1 MTQPKLAAVDTLET
15 VEITPAEAAA
25 AQTAGAVAAAADTVT
40 ATESTA
46 LFADADAYL
55 PGAGL
60 GAYALPDD
68 IRLVFSHAR
77 GARLW
82 DVDGREFID
91 YVGGAGALILGHAHP
106 AVVQA
111 AQAQLARGA
120 HVFGSLTAPAIALA
134 KRLTRAIPCAEK
146 IVYATTGS
154 EATAYAMRLAR
165 AFTGRDKILKFAGA
179 YHGNHDYALVSA
191 FPAPGDAVDA
201 RADSAG
207 QPAATTS
214 TMLVAPYNDLDA
226 VQRIV
231 AAHGR
236 DIAAIIAEGVQRII
250 PARPEFL
257 HGLRKVCDANGILL
271 ILDEVVTGFRLG
283 PGGAQEW
290 YGVAPDLATYG
301 KVIGAGGP
309 LSCIAGRAELI
320 EQANPRR
327 KGEPRY
333 AYFNGTLHGNPV
345 AAAATLAL
353 LDELDAPEVYARLNR
368 ATEELCRECQTVLDA
383 HNLPARACSA
393 GSLWQIVFAPA
404 APMSHADLAAGA
416 ADNRRLDAA
425 LMKRGQYVLPGVR
438 RFVSTAHSDADF
450 EATVRGLD
458 AACRDFVKSA

>member
-1 MTQPKLAAVDTLET
+1 MNKPALAV
-15 VEITPAEAAA
+15 VEAAH
-25 AQTAGAVAAAADTVT
+25 QPIADS
-40 ATESTA
+40 AA

-55 PGAGL
+55 PGAAL
-60 GAYALPDD
+60 GAYSLPDD

-77 GARLW
+77 GSKMW

-106 AVVQA
+106 AVVAA
-111 AQAQLARGA
+111 AQQQLARGA
-120 HVFGSLTAPAIALA
+120 HVFGSLTQPAIDLA
-134 KRLTRAIPCAEK
+134 KRLVRAIPCAEK

-191 FPAPGDAVDA
+191 FPAGDAAADEA

-214 TMLVAPYNDLDA
+214 TVLVAPYNDLDA
-226 VQRIV
+226 VKRII
-231 AAHGR
+231 AEHGR
-236 DIAAIIAEGVQRII
+236 DLAAVIVEGVQRII
-250 PARPEFL
+250 PARAEFL
-257 HGLRKVCDANGILL
+257 HGLRKMCDANDSLL

-283 PGGAQEW
+283 AGGAQGW
-290 YGVAPDLATYG
+290 HGVEPDLATYG

-309 LSCIAGRAELI
+309 LSCIAGRADVI

-327 KGEPRY
+327 KGDAKY
-333 AYFNGTLHGNPV
+333 TYFNGTLHGNPV
-345 AAAATLAL
+345 AAAATMAL
-353 LDELDAPEVYARLNR
+353 LDELTPEVYARLNR
-368 ATEELCRECQTVLDA
+368 ATEDLCRECQAVLDA
-383 HNLPARACSA
+383 HNLPAIACNT
-393 GSLWQIVFAPA
+393 GSLWQIVFAD
-404 APMSHADLAAGA
+404 APPVCQADLAAGA

-438 RFVSTAHSDADF
+438 RFVSAAHTGADF
-450 EATVRGLD
+450 EDTVRGLD
-458 AACRDFVKSA
+458 AACRDFNRA

>member
-1 MTQPKLAAVDTLET
+1 MNKPALAVVETADET
-15 VEITPAEAAA
+15 VADSAALF
-25 AQTAGAVAAAADTVT
+25 AAAD
-40 ATESTA
+40 AC
-46 LFADADAYL
+46 L

-68 IRLVFSHAR
+68 IRLVFSHAC
-77 GARLW
+77 GSKMWA
-82 DVDGREFID
+82 VDGREFID

-120 HVFGSLTAPAIALA
+120 HVFGSLTQPVIELA
-134 KRLTRAIPCAEK
+134 AQLARAIPCAEK
-146 IVYATTGS
+146 LVYATTGS

-165 AFTGRDKILKFAGA
+165 AFTGRGKILKFAGA

-191 FPAPGDAVDA
+191 FPAGDAAAFEA

-207 QPAATTS
+207 QPEAVTATV
-214 TMLVAPYNDLDA
+214 LVAPYNDLDA
-226 VQRIV
+226 VRKIF

-236 DIAAIIAEGVQRII
+236 DIAAVIVEGVQRII
-250 PARPEFL
+250 PARAEFL
-257 HGLRKVCDANGILL
+257 RGLRDLCDANDSLL

-283 PGGAQEW
+283 PGGAQAW
-290 YGVAPDLATYG
+290 YEVAPDLATYG

-309 LSCIAGRAELI
+309 LSCIAGRAEVI

-327 KGEPRY
+327 KGDANY
-333 AYFNGTLHGNPV
+333 TYFNGTLHGNPV

-353 LDELDAPEVYARLNR
+353 LDELEAPGVYAKLNR
-368 ATEELCRECQTVLDA
+368 ATEDLCRECQTVLDA
-383 HNLPARACSA
+383 HDVPALACNT
-393 GSLWQIVFAPA
+393 GSLWQIVFAD
-404 APMSHADLAAGA
+404 APPVCHADLTAGA

-438 RFVSTAHSDADF
+438 RFVSTAHTDADF

-458 AACRDFVKSA
+458 AACRDFNRA

>member
-1 MTQPKLAAVDTLET
+1 MNKPALAVVETADET
-15 VEITPAEAAA
+15 V
-25 AQTAGAVAAAADTVT
+25 ADS
-40 ATESTA
+40 AA

-77 GARLW
+77 GSKMWA
-82 DVDGREFID
+82 VDGREFID

-120 HVFGSLTAPAIALA
+120 HVFGSLTQPAIELA
-134 KRLTRAIPCAEK
+134 AQLARAIPCAEK
-146 IVYATTGS
+146 LVYATTGS

-165 AFTGRDKILKFAGA
+165 AFTGRGKILKFAGA

-191 FPAPGDAVDA
+191 FPAGDAAPFDA

-207 QPAATTS
+207 QPEAVVA

-226 VQRIV
+226 VKRIIK
-231 AAHGR
+231 AHGR
-236 DIAAIIAEGVQRII
+236 DIAAVIVEGVQRII
-250 PARPEFL
+250 PARAEFL
-257 HGLRKVCDANGILL
+257 RGLRDLCDANDSLL

-283 PGGAQEW
+283 PGGAQAW
-290 YGVAPDLATYG
+290 YEVAPDLATYG

-309 LSCIAGRAELI
+309 LSCIAGRAEVI

-327 KGEPRY
+327 KGGANY
-333 AYFNGTLHGNPV
+333 TYFNGTLHGNPV

-353 LDELDAPEVYARLNR
+353 LDELEAPGVHAKLNR
-368 ATEELCRECQTVLDA
+368 ATEDLCRECQTVLDA
-383 HNLPARACSA
+383 HDVPALACNT
-393 GSLWQIVFAPA
+393 GSLWQIVFAD
-404 APMSHADLAAGA
+404 APPVCHADMTAGA

-425 LMKRGQYVLPGVR
+425 LMKRGQYALPGVR
-438 RFVSTAHSDADF
+438 RFVSTAHTDADF

-458 AACRDFVKSA
+458 AACRDFNRA